1 MEIKLPFKLKVKF
14 LYQKENVFEGKAIF
28 HEKEYSINIHAEM
41 NKKTIKA
48 VSRRILRTMME
59 DEKQLKVLLK
69 TETHGVPERQLDGLL
84 IKIEQQLGRIMVNQ
98 NKLILLQD
106 ITDE

>member
-1 MEIKLPFKLKVKF
+1 
-14 LYQKENVFEGKAIF
+14 
-28 HEKEYSINIHAEM
+28 M

-48 VSRRILRTMME
+48 VSKRILKTMMA
-59 DEKQLKVLLK
+59 DEKSLRVLLE
-69 TETHGVPERQLDGLL
+69 TETDGVPEQQLDGLM

-106 ITDE
+106 ITEE

>member
-1 MEIKLPFKLKVKF
+1 M
-14 LYQKENVFEGKAIF
+14 
-28 HEKEYSINIHAEM
+28 S
-41 NKKTIKA
+41 KKTIKS
-48 VSRRILRTMME
+48 VSRRILQTMMA
-59 DEKQLKVLLK
+59 DEKSLRILLE
-69 TETHGVPERQLDGLL
+69 TETDGVPERQLDGLM

>member
-1 MEIKLPFKLKVKF
+1 
-14 LYQKENVFEGKAIF
+14 
-28 HEKEYSINIHAEM
+28 M

-48 VSRRILRTMME
+48 VSRRILKTMMA
-59 DEKQLKVLLK
+59 DEKSLRVLLE
-69 TETHGVPERQLDGLL
+69 TETDGVPEQQLDGLM